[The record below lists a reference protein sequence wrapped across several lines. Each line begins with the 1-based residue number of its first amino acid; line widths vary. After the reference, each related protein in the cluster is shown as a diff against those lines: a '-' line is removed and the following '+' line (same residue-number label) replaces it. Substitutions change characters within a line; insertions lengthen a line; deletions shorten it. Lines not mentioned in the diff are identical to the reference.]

1 MMERDDVDLFDHYGQ
16 LPKPVQEIISG
27 FSEEGNLYA
36 ECERLLRELKPL
48 GYEFDYDLSGEPY
61 DLREIN

>member
-1 MMERDDVDLFDHYGQ
+1 MENVDVDLFEHYEQ
-16 LPKPVQEIISG
+16 LPTPVQEIISG

-61 DLREIN
+61 DLRKIK